1 MSLPEYAERHD
12 ISRVFGAY
20 AAHCGLSAERVR
32 RLVGTD
38 APRVVFHRL
47 LLVEQGSAETLC
59 GGSQLRLEAS
69 RLLVLPPT
77 VGFGVERVSSDF
89 RGELLCVDAN
99 LGDFACH
106 RLKADALVEL
116 RDIFHITE
124 ELIARNHIY
133 NTEMVKS
140 IVNVLRLFVAEI
152 PYEGRGQTRDLRHK
166 KNIYE
171 TFVYMAK
178 RNFRSERGL
187 RFYADKL
194 NITTAYLSRTVKE
207 MSGSTVNEYLTSMV
221 YNEICNMLTHTDLS
235 MGEIALKLHFSDQSA
250 LSNFF
255 KQRAGMSPMNYRNHE
270 S

>member
-1 MSLPEYAERHD
+1 MSLPEYAERHG

-20 AAHCGLSAERVR
+20 AAHGELSAEGSR
-32 RLVGTD
+32 RLAGTD
-38 APRVVFHRL
+38 APHVVFHRL
-47 LLVEQGSAETLC
+47 LLVEQSSAETLC
-59 GGSQLRLEAS
+59 GGSPLTLDLG

-77 VGFGVERVSSDF
+77 VAFSVERVSRDF

-106 RLKADALVEL
+106 KLGADALVEL

-140 IVNVLRLFVAEI
+140 IVNVLRLFLAEI
-152 PYEGRGQTRDLRHK
+152 PYEGRERTRDLRHK
-166 KNIYE
+166 KDIYE

-178 RNFRSERGL
+178 RNFRSERGM

-221 YNEICNMLTHTDLS
+221 YNEICNMLMHTDLPMS
-235 MGEIALKLHFSDQSA
+235 EIALKLHFSDQSA

-255 KQRAGMSPMNYRNHE
+255 KQRAGMSPLNYRNRE
-270 S
+270 